1 MEAKLCRCFPR
12 MLRKEKKKKNSV
24 DGKYVERA
32 NQKEGEAI
40 QGPRFFEMSGNP
52 SNNDTLNGLSAPQ
65 LPIPGQD
72 NSTIQQDQNVP
83 LEAPKPM
90 APSQKQGMDLYFDQA
105 LEKMGQHPVLTGVGT
120 FFALYVAAG
129 AYKSITSKVRGEKG
143 AAAFLKGGFD
153 AKMNQSEALQIL
165 NLNESQLNK
174 RKLKEVHRRIMLANH
189 PDKGGSPY
197 LATKI
202 NEAKDFLE
210 KRVLK

>member
-1 MEAKLCRCFPR
+1 MGA
-12 MLRKEKKKKNSV
+12 
-24 DGKYVERA
+24 
-32 NQKEGEAI
+32 
-40 QGPRFFEMSGNP
+40 
-52 SNNDTLNGLSAPQ
+52 DTNRSDALAGFTAPQ

-72 NSTIQQDQNVP
+72 NSRIHEDQSVT

-120 FFALYVAAG
+120 FFALYAAAG
-129 AYKSITSKVRGEKG
+129 VYKTIGTKVRGEKG

-153 AKMNQSEALQIL
+153 AKMNQNEALQIL

-174 RKLKEVHRRIMLANH
+174 RKLKEVHRKIMLANH

-210 KRVLK
+210 KKVLK

>member
-1 MEAKLCRCFPR
+1 
-12 MLRKEKKKKNSV
+12 
-24 DGKYVERA
+24 
-32 NQKEGEAI
+32 
-40 QGPRFFEMSGNP
+40 MSSD
-52 SNNDTLNGLSAPQ
+52 SNNNDVSTGLSAPQ

-72 NSTIQQDQNVP
+72 NSRIHEDQNIP
-83 LEAPKPM
+83 LEAPKPI

-120 FFALYVAAG
+120 FFALYMAAG
-129 AYKSITSKVRGEKG
+129 TYKSVTTKVRGGSG
-143 AAAFLKGGFD
+143 ATAFLKGGFEP
-153 AKMNQSEALQIL
+153 KMNQKEALQIL

-174 RKLKEVHRRIMLANH
+174 KKLKEVHRKIMLANH

>member
-1 MEAKLCRCFPR
+1 MA
-12 MLRKEKKKKNSV
+12 S
-24 DGKYVERA
+24 D
-32 NQKEGEAI
+32 
-40 QGPRFFEMSGNP
+40 P
-52 SNNDTLNGLSAPQ
+52 SRNDNLAGLSAPQ

-72 NSTIQQDQNVP
+72 NSRIHEDQNVA

-153 AKMNQSEALQIL
+153 AKMNQNEALQIL

-210 KRVLK
+210 KKVLK

>member
-1 MEAKLCRCFPR
+1 
-12 MLRKEKKKKNSV
+12 
-24 DGKYVERA
+24 
-32 NQKEGEAI
+32 
-40 QGPRFFEMSGNP
+40 MSGNP

-129 AYKSITSKVRGEKG
+129 AYKSITTKVRGEKG